1 MSRMSPLSLE
11 WMKIEIERNLGV
23 FFKAGKFMPIITIQQ
38 IFDQIREKSLQL
50 WSSSLLMLNYVCI
63 NICSL

>member
-11 WMKIEIERNLGV
+11 WIKIEIERNLGV

-38 IFDQIREKSLQL
+38 TFD
-50 WSSSLLMLNYVCI
+50 
-63 NICSL
+63 